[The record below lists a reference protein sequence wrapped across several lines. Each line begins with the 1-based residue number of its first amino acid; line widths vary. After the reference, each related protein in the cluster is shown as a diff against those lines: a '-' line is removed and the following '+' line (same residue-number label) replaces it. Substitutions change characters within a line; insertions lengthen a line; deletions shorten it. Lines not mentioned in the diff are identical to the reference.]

1 MPPVNPDEKP
11 VFALRTAC
19 TSIQPLLIVRIM
31 TQTVTTAL
39 AARHTDLAAS
49 ILPKVNLVVG
59 ARRRSTGGGGVFDHI
74 NPATGRKQA
83 EVPMASPAD
92 VDDAVAAARAALPHW
107 AGLKPSA
114 RRDLLLRFAG
124 LIRDYEHWSQL
135 SVLEN
140 GIPSQWANIF
150 AQGAYDWT
158 SYYAAWADRLNGEVA
173 AADDYDGFIY
183 TLSEPYGVVA
193 SIITWNAPLLSLGM
207 KLPPALAA
215 GNTVVLKPAEFTP
228 FTAMVYTDL
237 AREAGIPDGVINV
250 VPGGPDAGEA
260 LVRHPGVDKVSF
272 TGGPPTAQA
281 IMRGAAD
288 QLTPVL
294 FELGGKGA
302 NLIFEDANLAE
313 ALPFSCG
320 FAMANNGEGCALPTR
335 MLVQRP
341 IYSQVVEQVVAITSS
356 FKTGDPLDAD
366 TYIGPLITSAA
377 LQRVQGIID
386 AALTEHAGKL
396 VVGGKRAGGEL
407 ADGFFMPPTVF
418 VDVDPA
424 SDLAQHEVFGPV
436 LAVIPFDTEEDA
448 VRIANSTPYGLSNY
462 LQTADRRRVRRLI
475 RQLRCGSVG
484 VNTGSCTTYLA
495 PFGGVGIS
503 GFGREGGKAGID
515 EYVRVKTVLEK

>member
-1 MPPVNPDEKP
+1 
-11 VFALRTAC
+11 
-19 TSIQPLLIVRIM
+19 M
-31 TQTVTTAL
+31 TQTVTSTL
-39 AARHTDLAAS
+39 AARHADIAATV
-49 ILPKVNLVVG
+49 LPPVNIVIG
-59 ARRRSTGGGGVFDHI
+59 AQRRSAGAAGVFDHI
-74 NPATGRKQA
+74 NPSTGRKQA

-92 VDDAVAAARAALPHW
+92 VDDAVAAARAALPIW
-107 AGLKPSA
+107 AGLKPSV
-114 RRDLLLRFAG
+114 RRDLLMRFAE
-124 LIRDYEHWSQL
+124 LIRDYDHWAQL

-140 GIPSQWANIF
+140 GIPAQWAEIF

-173 AADDYDGFIY
+173 ASDDHDGFIY

-215 GNTVVLKPAEFTP
+215 RNTVVLKPAEFTP
-228 FTAMVYTDL
+228 FTAMVYADL

-250 VPGGPDAGEA
+250 VPGGSDAGAA

-302 NLIFEDANLAE
+302 NLIFDDANLAE

-335 MLVQRP
+335 MLVQRSV
-341 IYSQVVEQVVAITSS
+341 YDQVVEQVVAITAF

-377 LQRVQGIID
+377 LRRVQGMVD
-386 AALTEHAGKL
+386 AAVAADAGRL

-407 ADGFFMPPTVF
+407 ADGYFMLPTVF
-418 VDVDPA
+418 ADVDPA
-424 SDLAQHEVFGPV
+424 SDLAQREVFGPV
-436 LAVIPFDTEEDA
+436 LAIIPFDTEEEA
-448 VRIANSTPYGLSNY
+448 VRIANSTPYGLTNY

-475 RQLRCGSVG
+475 PQLRCGSVG
-484 VNTGSCTTYLA
+484 VNTGSCTTHLA
-495 PFGGVGIS
+495 PFGGVGVS
-503 GFGREGGKAGID
+503 GFGREGGKAGVD

>member
-1 MPPVNPDEKP
+1 M
-11 VFALRTAC
+11 
-19 TSIQPLLIVRIM
+19 LLIVAIM
-31 TQTVTTAL
+31 TQTVTSTV
-39 AARHTDLAAS
+39 AARHADIAAS
-49 ILPKVNLVVG
+49 VLPPVNLVIG
-59 ARRRSTGGGGVFDHI
+59 AQRRAVGGGGVFDHI
-74 NPATGRKQA
+74 DPSTGRKQA

-92 VDDAVAAARAALPHW
+92 VDDAVAAARAALPGW
-107 AGLKPSA
+107 AGLRPSV
-114 RRDLLLRFAG
+114 RRDLLTRFAV
-124 LIRDYEHWSQL
+124 LIRDYQHWSQL

-140 GIPSQWANIF
+140 GVPSQWASIF

-158 SYYAAWADRLNGEVA
+158 SYYAAWADKLNGEVV
-173 AADDYDGFIY
+173 AADDHDGFIY

-237 AREAGIPDGVINV
+237 ARDAGIPDGVINV

-272 TGGPPTAQA
+272 TGGPPTARA

-302 NLIFEDANLAE
+302 NLIFDDANLAE

-335 MLVQRP
+335 MLVQRSV
-341 IYSQVVEQVVAITSS
+341 YDQVVEQVVAITAF
-356 FKTGDPLDAD
+356 FKTGDPLDVD

-377 LQRVQGIID
+377 LQRVQGMVD
-386 AALTEHAGKL
+386 AAVAANAGRL

-407 ADGFFMPPTVF
+407 ADGYFMPPTVF
-418 VDVDPA
+418 ADVDPA
-424 SDLAQHEVFGPV
+424 SDLAQREVFGPV
-436 LAVIPFDTEEDA
+436 LAIIPFDTEEEA
-448 VRIANSTPYGLSNY
+448 VRIANSTPYGLTNY

-475 RQLRCGSVG
+475 PQLRCGSVG
-484 VNTGSCTTYLA
+484 VNTGSCTTHLA
-495 PFGGVGIS
+495 PFGGVGVS
-503 GFGREGGKAGID
+503 GFGREGGKAGVD